1 MSEVMSENVAKLIAI
16 LATFSRT
23 GHNWAALDFS
33 GNADLPG
40 RIGTGHYQPDGTF
53 TDWQS
58 GGSRVR
64 VPSPPPR
71 ISRSQWFVG
80 VADTPV
86 RWEFRQNVATQRGR
100 EFANESGSLFSS
112 RTSS

>member
-1 MSEVMSENVAKLIAI
+1 MSEVMSKNVAKLIAI

-64 VPSPPPR
+64 VPSPPPESPGR
-71 ISRSQWFVG
+71 RHNRSEL
-80 VADTPV
+80 VAYWSSVTTNLTTYG
-86 RWEFRQNVATQRGR
+86 QSAG
-100 EFANESGSLFSS
+100 GSWVYC
-112 RTSS
+112 RPAAR

>member
-1 MSEVMSENVAKLIAI
+1 MSEVMSKNVARLAI

-23 GHNWAALDFS
+23 GYNWAALDFS

-40 RIGTGHYQPDGTF
+40 LIGTGHYQPDGTF

-64 VPSPPPR
+64 VPSPPPKVLVTGVCECGD
-71 ISRSQWFVG
+71 SVG
-80 VADTPV
+80 AGA
-86 RWEFRQNVATQRGR
+86 NVANCSHTVGTGVRK
-100 EFANESGSLFSS
+100 ESCLGCSS
-112 RTSS
+112 KTST